1 MILLAVT
8 MMIMCLQVEKEA
20 GNVLFIYYY
29 YHVLLFHDVYFFVGG
44 LLLVVATVNPMTG
57 TMLKGQQ
64 DPKDQKWLL
73 KVTRRKHQM
82 S

>member
-1 MILLAVT
+1 MIT
-8 MMIMCLQVEKEA
+8 CLQVEKEA
-20 GNVLFIYYY
+20 GNVLFIINIIIVFYYFMMY
-29 YHVLLFHDVYFFVGG
+29 IFFVGG
-44 LLLVVATVNPMTG
+44 LLLVVATVKMNLLTG
-57 TMLKGQQ
+57 AMLKGQQ